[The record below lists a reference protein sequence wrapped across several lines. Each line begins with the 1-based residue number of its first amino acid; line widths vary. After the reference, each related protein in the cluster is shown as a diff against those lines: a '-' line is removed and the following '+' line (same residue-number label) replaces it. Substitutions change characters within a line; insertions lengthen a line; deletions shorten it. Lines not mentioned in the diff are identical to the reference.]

1 MKKADFYILAGADD
15 ESRQQFLGKLLNR
28 IMRTE
33 LQVYLYCADQFN
45 AEKLSELLWQFQ
57 ATSFLANCL
66 VTDEHKARISLGW
79 PDQHQ
84 PSHHQVIINLTDH
97 IPSDAAQFERIA
109 EIVTQQPDSL
119 LASRERYKNYRSE
132 GYEIQHNDMRSKPQR

>member
-45 AEKLSELLWQFQ
+45 AETLSELLWQFQ
-57 ATSFLANCL
+57 ATSFLANRL
-66 VTDEHKARISLGW
+66 VTESHIARISLGW
-79 PDQHQ
+79 PEQHL
-84 PSHHQVIINLTDH
+84 PSHRQVIINLSDH
-97 IPSDAAQFERIA
+97 IPDDAAQFERIA
-109 EIVTQQPDSL
+109 EIVIQQPDSL
-119 LASRERYKNYRSE
+119 LASRERYKNYRTE
-132 GYEIQHNDMRSKPQR
+132 GYEIQHNDMRKSSNR